1 MKKLIGA
8 LLGTL
13 MLVGCSSVDAQQVT
27 PKDTSGNCYD
37 PLVVYMVSRNDVD
50 GQAWVSHAVTA
61 LSGQGYVI
69 PDGQEVETV
78 RGFADVCLIN
88 PDATFNKAASIY
100 VNGVING

>member
-1 MKKLIGA
+1 MKKLLGV

-13 MLVGCSSVDAQQVT
+13 ILVGCSSVSAKT
-27 PKDTSGNCYD
+27 EAPKDNSGNCYD
-37 PLVVYMVSRNDVD
+37 PLVVYMVSHNDVD

-61 LSGQGYVI
+61 LSGQGYLV

-88 PDATFNKAASIY
+88 PDATFNKAANIY
-100 VNGVING
+100 VNGVLNG